1 MKKFAGDIILRIFT
15 RNHNHMRY
23 SFWDTKWDRIFF
35 SCWIIFWPFN
45 PLPHNNLENQNF
57 EEMKKAFGDV
67 FILNFSNTKH
77 DHMLHAYWDM
87 ECLHIHIFTP
97 LLLFCSTIHS
107 EKLKFGRNVK
117 KHLEI
122 LSFYACVRLIKII
135 CTPDVMYGSWDMKF
149 NRENYFFILV
159 NFLPFY
165 LPHSSKNENIEN
177 ETNFLRY
184 HHFTQM

>member
-23 SFWDTKWDRIFF
+23 SSWDTKWDRIF
-35 SCWIIFWPFN
+35 C
-45 PLPHNNLENQNF
+45 
-57 EEMKKAFGDV
+57 
-67 FILNFSNTKH
+67 H

-87 ECLHIHIFTP
+87 ECSHRHIFTP

-107 EKLKFGRNVK
+107 EKLKFGRNIK

-122 LSFYACVRLIKII
+122 LSFYACVRLIKIR

-149 NRENYFFILV
+149 NRENYFVILV

-165 LPHSSKNENIEN
+165 PPNGSKNENIEN
-177 ETNFLRY
+177 ETKFCRY
-184 HHFTQM
+184 HHFTQVYQKSWPSTILFHRCGARRM